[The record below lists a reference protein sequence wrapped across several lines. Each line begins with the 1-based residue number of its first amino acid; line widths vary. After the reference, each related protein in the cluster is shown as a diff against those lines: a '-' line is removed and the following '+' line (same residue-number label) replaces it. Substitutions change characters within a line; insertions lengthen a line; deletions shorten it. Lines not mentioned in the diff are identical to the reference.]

1 MDVFFLLIIV
11 SRYKPVEKVV
21 DPRCRSWIHHGMGRI
36 ISLFGGDGTMALIM
50 VNKGNHPQ
58 MAQQFR
64 LVKYLFSSSVV
75 DMDRAKVDTHAHT
88 RARCIRF
95 DDQ

>member
-1 MDVFFLLIIV
+1 MIFHLKTLRQI
-11 SRYKPVEKVV
+11 R
-21 DPRCRSWIHHGMGRI
+21 G
-36 ISLFGGDGTMALIM
+36 SL
-50 VNKGNHPQ
+50 H
-58 MAQQFR
+58 
-64 LVKYLFSSSVV
+64 LFSSSVV